1 MIDTGIIITGAVG
14 LVTTFVSSFITWLF
28 SRKKYNAEVNHDEI
42 ANMKESLEFYKDLS
56 ESNQRTLSE
65 ILDKSEEL
73 ANSNIKLL
81 IEMQSLKIQIGILLQ
96 IIDIELGDVDLSKY
110 GIKVENG
117 TIIREE
123 VSKK

>member
-42 ANMKESLEFYKDLS
+42 TNMKESLEFYKALS

-81 IEMQSLKIQIGILLQ
+81 IEMQNLKIQIGILLQ
-96 IIDIELGDVDLSKY
+96 IIDTELGDVDLSKY

-117 TIIREE
+117 TVIREE

>member
-1 MIDTGIIITGAVG
+1 MDTGIIITGVVG

-42 ANMKESLEFYKDLS
+42 VNMKESLEFYKALS

-81 IEMQSLKIQIGILLQ
+81 VEMQSLKVQIGILLQ
-96 IIDIELGDVDLSKY
+96 IIDTELGDIDLSKY
-110 GIKVENG
+110 GIKIENG

-123 VSKK
+123 ISKK